1 MATREAIDNTP
12 NRDAIRKLNEKI
24 KGLHFAMLTT
34 VDDDGTLR
42 SRPMA
47 TLDVEFDG
55 TLWLFTYADSA
66 KVEDIS
72 RRHQVS
78 LAYARPGDNDW
89 VSISGTARL
98 VRDASIMQHLWKPTL
113 SAWFPK
119 GLHDP
124 NLALLEVSVT
134 KAEYWDGPNS
144 NVLTFVKMARKALT
158 HDDTPLGE
166 HEKLSFH

>member
-1 MATREAIDNTP
+1 MATKASP
-12 NRDAIRKLNEKI
+12 NADQDAIKKLGEKL
-24 KGLHFAMLTT
+24 KGIRFVMLTS

-47 TLDVEFDG
+47 TLDVDFDG
-55 TLWLFTYADSA
+55 TLWFFTYADSA

-72 RRHQVS
+72 RHQQVS

-89 VSISGTARL
+89 VSVSGTARL
-98 VRDASIMQHLWKPTL
+98 VRDAIIMQHLWKPSL

-124 NLALLEVSVT
+124 NLALLEITVS
-134 KAEYWDGPNS
+134 KAEYWDGPTGY
-144 NVLTFVKMARKALT
+144 VLTFVEMARKALT

-166 HEKLSFH
+166 HEKLTFH